1 MLEQDIWEWAK
12 TQPIFNDYY
21 KYNKR
26 CECMYCP
33 MSSLLNLAY
42 LYKYYPQNFEYML
55 SKMKESEK
63 KVSEMYGRPFAIR
76 GKNPKYNAD
85 YVENI
90 VKTKSRI
97 VNSS

>member
-1 MLEQDIWEWAK
+1 
-12 TQPIFNDYY
+12 
-21 KYNKR
+21 
-26 CECMYCP
+26 MYCP

-63 KVSEMYGRPFAIR
+63 KVSEKYGRPFVIR
-76 GKNPKYNAD
+76 GKNPKYNAN

-90 VKTKSRI
+90 VKTRWLKKLEEIDKQSEQLNLFDKLR
-97 VNSS
+97 NDGGDNDN